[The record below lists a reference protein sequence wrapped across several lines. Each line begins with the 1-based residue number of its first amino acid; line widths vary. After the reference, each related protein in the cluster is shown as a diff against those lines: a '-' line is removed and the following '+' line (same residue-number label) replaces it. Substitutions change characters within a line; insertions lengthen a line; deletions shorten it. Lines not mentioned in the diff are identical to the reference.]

1 MANDD
6 TRVGA
11 ARGRATGLPTPP
23 VMPRANSA
31 ERPKDRVRDWLPESA
46 KKSDPEG
53 TKYTPIGPGTPAWHA
68 TQKGGK

>member
-1 MANDD
+1 
-6 TRVGA
+6 
-11 ARGRATGLPTPP
+11 
-23 VMPRANSA
+23 MPRANSA